1 MKEKFMDEAIK
12 EAKKS
17 VKTGDVPVGAVVVKD
32 GKIIAR
38 AHNTKEKKQCAVNH
52 AEVLAI
58 IKASKKI
65 GNFRLDDCD
74 IYVTKEPCL
83 MCIGAILS
91 ARIRKI
97 YFGAFDKKFGAIDFA
112 ENNNFNH
119 KSEHEGGIKK
129 DTCEKLLSNFF
140 KEIRA
145 CKSK

>member
-1 MKEKFMDEAIK
+1 MNNKLMDEAIK
-12 EAKKS
+12 EAKKC
-17 VKTGDVPVGAVVVKD
+17 KAFGDVPIGAVIVKH

-52 AEVLAI
+52 AEILAI
-58 IKASKKI
+58 IKASKRL
-65 GNFRLDDCD
+65 GNFRLEDCD

-97 YFGAFDKKFGAIDFA
+97 YFGAYDKKFGAIAFA
-112 ENNNFNH
+112 KENNFNH
-119 KSEHEGGIKK
+119 KCDFLGGVKQ
-129 DTCEKLLSNFF
+129 DTCEKLLSDFF

-145 CKSK
+145 CKLK